1 LERFRPTVLIETGG
15 ENRAKIIALF
25 HSLGYRGFT
34 LEHGL
39 EVPLTPDSEKDI
51 IFRVG

>member
-15 ENRAKIIALF
+15 ENRAKIIKLF
-25 HSLGYRGFT
+25 HSLNYRGYT

-39 EVPLTPDSEKDI
+39 EVPLTDDSEKDI
-51 IFRVG
+51 IWRAF